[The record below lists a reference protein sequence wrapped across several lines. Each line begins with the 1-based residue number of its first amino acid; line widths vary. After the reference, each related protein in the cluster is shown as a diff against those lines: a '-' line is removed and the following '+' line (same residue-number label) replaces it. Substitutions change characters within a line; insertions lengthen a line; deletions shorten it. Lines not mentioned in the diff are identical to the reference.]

1 MRFKILLT
9 LVTGLFIAGAA
20 HAQTAPAS
28 SGPPPLDPE
37 NTLLLDLSTGGR
49 VTLQLRPDMAPRHVE
64 RMKTLARRGFYNGLS
79 FHRVIEGFMAQ
90 GGDPQGN
97 GTGGSELPDV
107 EAEFNALPHVR
118 GALAAA
124 RAESPNSANSQ
135 FFIMLAPRLS
145 LDGKY
150 TVYGRVVSGM
160 NFVDA
165 IERGEPP
172 VNPTRILRASIG
184 SDNLPPPTAD
194 EAAAAVAAPP
204 GVAQVA
210 AAAAAAAA
218 PTPPLP
224 GVRMPAP
231 AATEAAPA
239 PAEAAPAPSEATP
252 APEGATA
259 PQ

>member
-1 MRFKILLT
+1 MRFKVLLT
-9 LVTGLFIAGAA
+9 LVTGMFIAGAA
-20 HAQTAPAS
+20 HAQTAAPKAV
-28 SGPPPLDPE
+28 GLPPPLEAE

-49 VTLQLRPDMAPRHVE
+49 VTIQLRPDFAPRHVE
-64 RMKTLARRGFYNGLS
+64 RMKLLARRGFYNGLT

-90 GGDPQGN
+90 GGDPKGD
-97 GTGGSELPDV
+97 GTGGSELPDI
-107 EAEFNALPHVR
+107 EAEFNGLPHVR

-135 FFIMLAPRLS
+135 FFLMLAPRLS

-172 VNPTRILRASIG
+172 VNPTRILRASIA
-184 SDNLPPPTAD
+184 SDGVAPPTAA
-194 EAAAAVAAPP
+194 EAAAVIAAPP
-204 GVAQVA
+204 QA
-210 AAAAAAAA
+210 AALVAT
-218 PTPPLP
+218 PTPAAPLP

-231 AATEAAPA
+231 APVEAAPA
-239 PAEAAPAPSEATP
+239 PESAPAP
-252 APEGATA
+252 
-259 PQ
+259 Q